1 MKLKLKLDGFN
12 ANTITDE
19 QLEDNI
25 FSERGYNEEK
35 AVRHFVTSIYLTQNP
50 NFEYIIN
57 KPANARPFIKIVN
70 KIVT

>member
-35 AVRHFVTSIYLTQNP
+35 AVRHFVTSIYLTKTPILNITSLNLTQHKSSMS
-50 NFEYIIN
+50 I
-57 KPANARPFIKIVN
+57 
-70 KIVT
+70 

>member
-25 FSERGYNEEK
+25 FSERGYNE
-35 AVRHFVTSIYLTQNP
+35 
-50 NFEYIIN
+50 
-57 KPANARPFIKIVN
+57 
-70 KIVT
+70 